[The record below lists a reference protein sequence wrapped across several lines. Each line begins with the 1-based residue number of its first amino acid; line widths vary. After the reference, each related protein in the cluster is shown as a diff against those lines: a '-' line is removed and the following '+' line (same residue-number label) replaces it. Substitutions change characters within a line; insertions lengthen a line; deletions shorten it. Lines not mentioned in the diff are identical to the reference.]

1 MGHRISQRENVN
13 AEEGLSLIDCW
24 PAVRKVGILRSSREQ
39 SKLQW
44 THALR
49 FDQLVGWEEIP
60 LSKRL
65 IIALAILGLTCCFAL
80 RPRPTRAASAVTSRP
95 KLVVAIVIDQ
105 FRADYLERFRPEF
118 VEGGFNLLLG
128 GAYFVN
134 CRYNY
139 ATTATG
145 PGHATLFTGTYANIH
160 GIIGN
165 EWYDRSARRVVN
177 CVEDPQAKP
186 VPPEPSARV
195 PHYGAS
201 PRHLL
206 GSTVG
211 DELRLAS
218 DFQSKVVT
226 VALKDRAAILPGGHT
241 ANAAFW
247 YDAGTGGFVSS
258 DYYMP
263 SLPAWV
269 TQFNQDSPVRDH
281 CGKSWQALPKTP
293 GGGGQVFSSPGAEQ
307 PCPNNRYLAW
317 LDGTPFMNDIEFK
330 FALQAIRNEHLGED
344 DATDLLVVGLSVNDY
359 IGHRYGP
366 YSPQVADATLRT
378 DRSLAAFFAQLDRLV
393 GLKNV
398 WVALSADHGVAP
410 TPAFIKEH
418 RLGPGSIEPAAV
430 RQAVDAALTSA
441 YGQGNWVES
450 IDADGVYLNEDA
462 LAKRHVSIAAA
473 EDLVAQA
480 VVSVAGVRAAFT
492 STQLMKGGVPN
503 SPLGRK
509 VANSFMPGRSG
520 NVFIVL
526 EPYTMLGVPET
537 QTTHGSPW
545 NYDAQVP
552 LILWGSAFEPGVYA
566 GPCEPID
573 LTATVAAALR
583 LTQPSGTQGRPL
595 TEALRTQ

>member
-1 MGHRISQRENVN
+1 M
-13 AEEGLSLIDCW
+13 
-24 PAVRKVGILRSSREQ
+24 
-39 SKLQW
+39 
-44 THALR
+44 
-49 FDQLVGWEEIP
+49 
-60 LSKRL
+60 SKRL
-65 IIALAILGLTCCFAL
+65 SVALAILGLACFLA
-80 RPRPTRAASAVTSRP
+80 PHPQPASAASAVTNRP

-105 FRADYLERFRPEF
+105 FRADYLVRFKPEF
-118 VEGGFNLLLG
+118 AEGGFNLLLG

-186 VPPEPSARV
+186 VPPEPSAKV
-195 PHYGAS
+195 AHYGAS
-201 PRHLL
+201 PRRLL
-206 GSTVG
+206 GSTIG

-247 YDAGTGGFVSS
+247 YDSGAGGFVSS
-258 DYYMP
+258 DYYMS

-269 TQFNQDSPVRDH
+269 VQFNQDSPVRDY
-281 CGKSWQALPKTP
+281 CGKSWQALPETP
-293 GGGGQVFSSPGAEQ
+293 GAAGQVFSAPAADQ
-307 PCPNNRYLAW
+307 PCPGDRYLAW
-317 LDGTPFMNDIEFK
+317 LDGTPFMNDVELK
-330 FALQAIRNEHLGED
+330 FALQAIKNEHLGED
-344 DATDLLVVGLSVNDY
+344 DVTDLLVVGLSVNDY
-359 IGHRYGP
+359 IGHRFGP
-366 YSPQVADATLRT
+366 YSPQVADTTLRT
-378 DRSLAAFFAQLDRLV
+378 DRSLAAFFTQLDQLV

-418 RLGPGSIEPAAV
+418 RLGLGSIDRGAV
-430 RQAVDAALTSA
+430 KQAIDAALTSA

-450 IDADGVYLNEDA
+450 VAADCIYLNEDA
-462 LAKRHVSIAAA
+462 LAKRHVSIATA

-480 VVSVAGVRAAFT
+480 AMSVAGVRVAFT
-492 STQLMKGGVPN
+492 RTQLMKGEVPN

-509 VANSFMPGRSG
+509 VANSFMPGRAG
-520 NVFIVL
+520 NVFVVL
-526 EPYTMLGVPET
+526 EPYTMAGVPET
-537 QTTHGSPW
+537 QTNHGTPW

-573 LTATVAAALR
+573 LVATLAAAMR
-583 LTQPSGTQGRPL
+583 LAQPSGTQGRPL
-595 TEALRTQ
+595 TSAMRAH